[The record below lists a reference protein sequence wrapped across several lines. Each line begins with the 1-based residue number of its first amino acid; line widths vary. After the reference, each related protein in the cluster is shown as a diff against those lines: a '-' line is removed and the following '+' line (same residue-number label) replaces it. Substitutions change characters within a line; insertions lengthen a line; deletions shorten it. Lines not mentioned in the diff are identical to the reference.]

1 MRLSLRLI
9 LSLVFGIS
17 IVTFL
22 VARNL
27 VRAEQ
32 NGLRADLERRASVL
46 AESLQEI
53 VEPALERGSR
63 EQLRHIVERFG
74 NRERLMGVLV
84 YDSAGR
90 VLAETSNLR
99 AQFEPPASYVNQART
114 GDHEVSGFLT
124 LNDRAVHV
132 CYLPLHAHGE
142 IAGILAV
149 FHDSSYIEQQT
160 SRIWKETL
168 WHVAAEVLLVVFV
181 TLLII
186 RSTIVRPISKTAQWM
201 RELRV
206 GRLAP
211 PPPLPREDFLVPFS
225 EEVVNLA
232 RSLAEA
238 RGAAE
243 EEARLR
249 ERAESTWTAERLR
262 ASIQSKLLGPLFVV
276 SNREPYLHVRQGKSI
291 KSIVPASGLITALEP
306 ILRACDGCWIAHGSG
321 DADAETVDD
330 RNHVRVPPDQPEY
343 TLRRVWL
350 TREEEDGYYY
360 GFSNEGLWPLCHIA
374 HTRPLFR
381 AADWQAYQAAN
392 RKFATAVLQEL
403 AGAEDPLLLI
413 QDYHFALLPRL
424 VKEER
429 PDVRIAIFWHIPW
442 PNPEAFG
449 ICPWRNQLLEGML
462 GADLVGFHTQAHCN
476 NFLETVDSALE
487 SRIDWE
493 HFSIKRSGGVTVVR
507 PFPISIAV
515 HEDPIGMAPPSRHEL
530 RTSLLKNLGIH
541 AGYLGVGVD
550 RIDYTKGIIERFRG
564 IELFLERWPTYR
576 GNLVFV
582 QIGAPS
588 RTSIPRY
595 HDLVSEVEAEAARI
609 NARFQSGDWKPI
621 ALLTRH
627 HSHEEILPYFR
638 AADFCMVTSLHDGM
652 NLVAKEF
659 VAAREDEEGALILSR
674 FTGAS
679 RELRDA
685 LIVNPYDTEQLAEAI
700 RLALEMDSSDRHSR
714 MRRMRQVV
722 KTYNVYRWAGNLIAA
737 LSDIRL
743 EETSGPPAAPPV
755 RQSLQPSVV
764 EEPL

>member
-9 LSLVFGIS
+9 LSLVIGIS
-17 IVTFL
+17 LVTFL
-22 VARNL
+22 VAQDQ
-27 VRAEQ
+27 VRTEQ
-32 NGLRADLERRASVL
+32 NGLRSDLERRAGIL

-53 VEPALERGSR
+53 LEPALEKGSR

-74 NRERLMGVLV
+74 NRERLVGVLV
-84 YDSAGR
+84 YDNEGQ
-90 VLAETSNLR
+90 VLAATSSLR
-99 AQFEPPASYVNQART
+99 QQFDPPSDLLART
-114 GDHEVSGFLT
+114 KSTDREISEFRTLGDRQFH
-124 LNDRAVHV
+124 A
-132 CYLPLHAHGE
+132 CYLPLHAHDATVGF
-142 IAGILAV
+142 LAV
-149 FHDSSYIEQQT
+149 YHDAGYIEQQT
-160 SRIWKETL
+160 ARIWQETL
-168 WHVAAEVLLVVFV
+168 WHVAAQVLLVVFV

-206 GRLAP
+206 GRPGP
-211 PPPLPREDFLVPFS
+211 PPPLPREDFLAPFS
-225 EEVVNLA
+225 QEVVNLA

-249 ERAESTWTAERLR
+249 ERGESTWTAERLR

-276 SNREPYLHVRQGKSI
+276 SNREPYLHMHQGKTI
-291 KSIVPASGLITALEP
+291 KTIVPASGLITALEP

-321 DADAETVDD
+321 DADLEMVDKHS
-330 RNHVRVPPDQPEY
+330 RVRVPPDEPAY

-350 TREEEDGYYY
+350 TKEEENGYYY

-381 AADWQAYQAAN
+381 ATDWQAYQSAN
-392 RKFATAVLQEL
+392 RKFADAVLEEL
-403 AGAEDPLLLI
+403 TGAEDAMLLV

-424 VKEER
+424 VKQDR
-429 PDVRIAIFWHIPW
+429 PDVRIALFWHIPW
-442 PNPEAFG
+442 PNPEAVG
-449 ICPWRNQLLEGML
+449 ICPWRNELLDGML

-487 SRIDWE
+487 SRIEWE
-493 HFSIKRSGGVTVVR
+493 HFSVKRNGGVTVVR
-507 PFPISIAV
+507 PFPISIAP
-515 HEDPIGMAPPSRHEL
+515 HEHTMESSPPSRLEL
-530 RTSLLKNLGIH
+530 RASLLKNLGIQ

-564 IELFLERWPTYR
+564 IELFLERWPAYR

-609 NARFQSGDWKPI
+609 NDRFHSREWKPI
-621 ALLTRH
+621 VMLTRH

-659 VAAREDEEGALILSR
+659 VAARDDGEGALILSR

-685 LIVNPYDTEQLAEAI
+685 LIVNPYDTEELSEAI
-700 RLALEMDSSDRHSR
+700 RLALEMDSADRSAR
-714 MRRMRQVV
+714 MRRMQQVV
-722 KTYNVYRWAGNLIAA
+722 KTYNVYRWAGNLIAE

-743 EETSGPPAAPPV
+743 DESKAPQPAAAGPEPV
-755 RQSLQPSVV
+755 HSSYTGEML
-764 EEPL
+764 